1 MVDRVC
7 TSVVTGALI
16 CVLGVTPAFAHTTV
30 IGELGTAPLL
40 GRSSSTAQ
48 MRMRVAR
55 NEGVLSAA
63 ATKLGLTTN
72 QYALFRA
79 ELASSRVAWVT
90 VPRHL
95 DAMTW
100 QGGGRVYALHD
111 VEIPAN
117 THGWEVD
124 LPDGRGRVLALYMP
138 ALCGNLSILRKS
150 APLIAHHAPPTRVA
164 ALAATPPAPPP
175 APPIEAAPAPVAPVV
190 APAPPIPN
198 DQAVA
203 PPATVAQ
210 AEFPPVATVAAHGG
224 LLPFLVPLLAGVAA
238 LSGGSG
244 SGPVS
249 APPVGCP

>member
-1 MVDRVC
+1 MAHNVR
-7 TSVVTGALI
+7 TSVMTAALVCALGAS
-16 CVLGVTPAFAHTTV
+16 PALAHTTV
-30 IGELGTAPLL
+30 VSQLGEAPLL
-40 GRSSSTAQ
+40 GSSSSTAQ
-48 MRMRVAR
+48 MRANVAR

-63 ATKLGLTTN
+63 ATKLGLTSN

-79 ELASSRVAWVT
+79 ELASSRVSWVT

-100 QGGGRVYALHD
+100 QGNGRVYALHD
-111 VEIPAN
+111 VMIPAN
-117 THGWEVD
+117 TRGWEVD
-124 LPDGRGRVLALYMP
+124 LPDGNGRVLALYMP

-150 APLIAHHAPPTRVA
+150 APLVAHHAPPTRVA

-175 APPIEAAPAPVAPVV
+175 PVEAAPAPVAP
-190 APAPPIPN
+190 APPAPPVPN
-198 DQAVA
+198 DQAPA

-210 AEFPPVATVAAHGG
+210 AAFPPVAAAAAHGG
-224 LLPFLVPLLAGVAA
+224 LLPLLVPLLAGVAA

-244 SGPVS
+244 SGPVV